1 MDIFAKLGID
11 WRLLIAQA
19 VNFAILLFVLHR
31 FAYKPMLAF
40 LAERTER
47 IEKGLQDAEAATV
60 KLASL
65 EEKEKEVL
73 KAAREE
79 ARALIAKTEES
90 AKKRDAER
98 QKETEAKIATLLIE
112 AEGKIQEERAKSMRD
127 AKEELGSLVLAAVEK
142 VIKEKMDPEKE
153 KALIEKV
160 LG

>member
-73 KAAREE
+73 KAARAE
-79 ARALIAKTEES
+79 AKALIAKTEES

>member
-1 MDIFAKLGID
+1 
-11 WRLLIAQA
+11 
-19 VNFAILLFVLHR
+19 ILLFVLHR